1 MLYALQ
7 SAGAFCAAFV
17 LVALVYSGFTFAFKY
32 FMIDR
37 WGHRDLAILKIVGL
51 EWLVAV
57 GVASGAMFYMTT
69 SALLPF
75 GFPDWVEPIVFTAP
89 ALLAAIGAAR
99 YIYRDYILDVAGGGR
114 R

>member
-37 WGHRDLAILKIVGL
+37 WGHRDLTILKIVGF

-57 GVASGAMFYMTT
+57 GVAAGIVFHLTT
-69 SALLPF
+69 STLLPF
-75 GFPDWVEPIVFTAP
+75 EFSDWVEPIVFTAP
-89 ALLAAIGAAR
+89 ALLAAVGASR
-99 YIYRDYILDVAGGGR
+99 HIYHDYIPDVTGGGR